1 MAQMKKLFT
10 LIMAIAIIG
19 AAALPGFAQDR
30 NCRRNSDSRGYY
42 SQGNYDNRTS
52 YDNRGYDNSR
62 AYYDYGYRN
71 RGFWDRHRDKLTVGI
86 GTAAGAAIGSIV
98 GGRRGAAIGAITG
111 AAGSALYTY
120 KIRNRR
126 YRY

>member
-1 MAQMKKLFT
+1 MKKLIT
-10 LIMAIAIIG
+10 LIMAIAIVG

-42 SQGNYDNRTS
+42 SQGNYDNRS
-52 YDNRGYDNSR
+52 AYDNSGYDSR
-62 AYYDYGYRN
+62 AYYDYGNR
-71 RGFWDRHRDKLTVGI
+71 RGFWDKHRNKLTVGI
-86 GTAAGAAIGSIV
+86 GTAAGAVVGSII
-98 GGRRGAAIGAITG
+98 GGRRGAAIGAVTG

-120 KIRNRR
+120 KVRNRR